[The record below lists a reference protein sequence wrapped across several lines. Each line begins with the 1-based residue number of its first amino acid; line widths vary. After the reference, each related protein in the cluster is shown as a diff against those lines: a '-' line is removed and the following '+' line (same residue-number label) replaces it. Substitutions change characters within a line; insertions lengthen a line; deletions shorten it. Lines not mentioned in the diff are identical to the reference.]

1 MKVSV
6 IMPVYLGEYE
16 GCATDRENK
25 FIRAINS
32 FLTSTLLDSELII
45 VSDNCFIAQQIVK
58 VKYFKELDSKRI
70 KYIHLNKKSKLFSGE
85 LRTNGIQNSSGKY
98 ICYLDSD
105 DIISEKHLDTIYSQI
120 DSLNLDW
127 AYYNDYFYTIDGFV
141 TKSVLVQHQS
151 IGTSSIIHKKDKNIT
166 WKDCNGY
173 GHDWLFVQKLINYSK
188 NYDKIYGAGYFICH
202 IPNQIE
208 Y

>member
-16 GCATDRENK
+16 GCAKNREDK

-32 FLTSTLLDSELII
+32 FLQNTLIDSELVI
-45 VSDNCFIAQQIVK
+45 VSDNCLIAKKIVYDLFLEQI
-58 VKYFKELDSKRI
+58 SQKRI
-70 KYIHLNKKSKLFSGE
+70 KYIHTKPKSKLFSGE
-85 LRTNGIQNSSGKY
+85 LRSVGIKNADGKY

-105 DIISEKHLDTIYSQI
+105 DIIGEKHLDSIVSQMEAEQ
-120 DSLNLDW
+120 LDW
-127 AYYNDYFYTIDGFV
+127 AYYNDYVYTEGGFI
-141 TKSVLVQHQS
+141 TKTVFVQHES
-151 IGTSSIIHKKDKNIT
+151 IGTSSIIHQNKKNLD
-166 WKDCNGY
+166 WKGCNGY
-173 GHDWLFVQKLINYSK
+173 GHDWLFVQKLQKWSSNF
-188 NYDKIYGAGYFICH
+188 DKIYGATYLICH

>member
-16 GCATDRENK
+16 GCATNREDK

-45 VSDNCFIAQQIVK
+45 VSDNCLIAQQIVK
-58 VKYFKELDSKRI
+58 VKYFKELDTKRI

-85 LRTNGIQNSSGKY
+85 LRSLGIKNAIGNY
-98 ICYLDSD
+98 VCYLDSD
-105 DIISEKHLDTIYSQI
+105 DIIGDKHLMTILSQI
-120 DSLNLDW
+120 ESENLDW
-127 AYYNDYFYTIDGFV
+127 AYYNDYTYTEFGFIAKTV
-141 TKSVLVQHQS
+141 FVQHES
-151 IGTSSIIHKKDKNIT
+151 IGTSSVIHKNNKNLD
-166 WKDCNGY
+166 WKGCNGY
-173 GHDWLFVQKLINYSK
+173 GHDWLFVQKLQKWSS
-188 NYDKIYGAGYFICH
+188 NYDKIYGASYFICH